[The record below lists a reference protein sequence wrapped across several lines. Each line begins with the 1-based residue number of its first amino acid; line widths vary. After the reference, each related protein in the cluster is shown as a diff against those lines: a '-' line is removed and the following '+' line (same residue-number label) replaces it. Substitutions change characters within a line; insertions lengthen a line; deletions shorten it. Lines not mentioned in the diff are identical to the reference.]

1 MKRKLLIILLIGVIV
16 IGITGCEKNLAKNS
30 SSSKNNSTADT
41 NSTNENSNEEVKT
54 FNVGNYTLKYGYYKA
69 GITTEGVGTLKLME
83 DGTCTYNAID
93 CTYVIEGNI
102 INTTDTSETKSNGN
116 VMFRVDKD
124 NEVGR
129 VASSDPN
136 GKVYEVLPYYE
147 VK

>member
-1 MKRKLLIILLIGVIV
+1 MRKKLLSILLIGVLF
-16 IGITGCEKNLAKNS
+16 IGLTGCGK
-30 SSSKNNSTADT
+30 STE
-41 NSTNENSNEEVKT
+41 ENSNNYNITNTSSAKEDSKEQVKT
-54 FNVGNYTLKYGYYKA
+54 FKVGNYTLKYGYYKA
-69 GITTEGVGTLKLME
+69 GVTTEGVGTLKLME

-93 CTYVIEGNI
+93 CTYTIDGNF

-129 VASSDPN
+129 VTSSDPN

-147 VK
+147 VN